1 MSSMLYHKTEVDKN
15 YHKHFLCSCFNRLCE
30 VATINRQHFITES
43 ATATEIGGKK
53 KKSTEKINLVI
64 FFFFLTCGLNYY
76 YTIHHIDLFH

>member
-15 YHKHFLCSCFNRLCE
+15 YHKHFLCSCLNRLCE

-53 KKSTEKINLVI
+53 KKKVLKK
-64 FFFFLTCGLNYY
+64 
-76 YTIHHIDLFH
+76 